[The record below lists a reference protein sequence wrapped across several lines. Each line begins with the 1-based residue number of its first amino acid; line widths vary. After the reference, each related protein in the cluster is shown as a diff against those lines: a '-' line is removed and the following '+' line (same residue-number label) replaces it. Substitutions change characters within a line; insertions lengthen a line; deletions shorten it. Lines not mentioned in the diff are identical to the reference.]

1 MFGGGSAG
9 AGGASDGEGI
19 QVLLKAEQEAQRIVG
34 DARKGA
40 WAGAIPAVWV

>member
-1 MFGGGSAG
+1 MFGGAPTG

-40 WAGAIPAVWV
+40 RIRRFPAV